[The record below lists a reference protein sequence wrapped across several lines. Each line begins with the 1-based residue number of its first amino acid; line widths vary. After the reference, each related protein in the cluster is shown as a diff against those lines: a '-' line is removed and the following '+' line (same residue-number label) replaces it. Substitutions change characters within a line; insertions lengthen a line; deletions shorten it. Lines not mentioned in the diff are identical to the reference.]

1 MEDFN
6 PDDEPKEP
14 KREEEEEGDLVG
26 HEKFKFIVTQLLDS
40 SPLNLYSHHILYRN
54 LILASS
60 LLITSLFCFTPMKS
74 TK

>member
-26 HEKFKFIVTQLLDS
+26 QKFFVNFKYIAT
-40 SPLNLYSHHILYRN
+40 
-54 LILASS
+54 
-60 LLITSLFCFTPMKS
+60 
-74 TK
+74 

>member
-26 HEKFKFIVTQLLDS
+26 LKAS
-40 SPLNLYSHHILYRN
+40 LYCCQSLSTYLYFH
-54 LILASS
+54 LH
-60 LLITSLFCFTPMKS
+60 
-74 TK
+74 